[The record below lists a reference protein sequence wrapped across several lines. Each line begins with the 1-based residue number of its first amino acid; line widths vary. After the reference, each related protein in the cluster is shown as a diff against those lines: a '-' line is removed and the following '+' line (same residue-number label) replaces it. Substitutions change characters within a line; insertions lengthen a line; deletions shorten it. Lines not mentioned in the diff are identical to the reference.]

1 MKYTWIDGK
10 VKFYKYEKDGEYY
23 FDEIEGST
31 PIEQPSEELLARLE
45 GKRFANYTEAKEFI
59 ENGEIDYLK
68 EKLAETDY
76 KIIKSYEYQL
86 AQLELPYDITELHT
100 ERQAIKDRINL
111 LERYHQHSKD
121 KG

>member
-23 FDEIEGST
+23 FDEIEGGT
-31 PIEQPSEELLARLE
+31 PIEQPSEELLERLQ
-45 GKRFANYTEAKEFI
+45 GKTFKNYTEAKNYI

-76 KIIKSYEYQL
+76 RIIKCYEYQL
-86 AQLELPYDITELHT
+86 AGLELPYDVQELHT
-100 ERQAIKDRINL
+100 ERQAIRDRINL
-111 LERYHQHSKD
+111 LE
-121 KG
+121 G